1 MARKDNM
8 ARTKKHVPELTKPV
22 KKPRA
27 YALRYPLPYCESAD
41 DSSDATESFDEQRY
55 LESNKL
61 LEELMQSGVDTLETK
76 AGYSSDAT
84 ESFDEQRYLEANKF
98 REELMQSGVDTLQIK
113 ADYSSDATESFDE
126 QRYLITSQLPHPKKD
141 PLWQIITLETIPTST
156 TWAETSETI
165 EAQAKWKLED
175 DARLL
180 RNHAETMAWNSTD
193 NVHPNV
199 HPNVQK
205 RRPTSPNNVHPNV
218 QTCRAIRKRKQQMT
232 AIRKRVREH
241 SEAVDAEIQVQARS
255 GVDLYT
261 QMAKKMR
268 LRRRSNEKE
277 CVMTGDLADLHKLC
291 ITANSNGYPTGCR
304 FCTSK

>member
-8 ARTKKHVPELTKPV
+8 ARTKKHSPETTRPVSPETTRPV

-27 YALRYPLPYCESAD
+27 YALRYPLPYCEIAD
-41 DSSDATESFDEQRY
+41 DSSDATAD
-55 LESNKL
+55 
-61 LEELMQSGVDTLETK
+61 D
-76 AGYSSDAT
+76 SS
-84 ESFDEQRYLEANKF
+84 
-98 REELMQSGVDTLQIK
+98 
-113 ADYSSDATESFDE
+113 
-126 QRYLITSQLPHPKKD
+126 
-141 PLWQIITLETIPTST
+141 
-156 TWAETSETI
+156 
-165 EAQAKWKLED
+165 
-175 DARLL
+175 
-180 RNHAETMAWNSTD
+180 D

-199 HPNVQK
+199 QM
-205 RRPTSPNNVHPNV
+205 
-218 QTCRAIRKRKQQMT
+218 CRAIRKRKQQVT

-291 ITANSNGYPTGCR
+291 ITAQTYNKDQTNSNGYPTGCR

>member
-1 MARKDNM
+1 
-8 ARTKKHVPELTKPV
+8 
-22 KKPRA
+22 
-27 YALRYPLPYCESAD
+27 
-41 DSSDATESFDEQRY
+41 
-55 LESNKL
+55 
-61 LEELMQSGVDTLETK
+61 
-76 AGYSSDAT
+76 
-84 ESFDEQRYLEANKF
+84 
-98 REELMQSGVDTLQIK
+98 MQSGVDTLQTK
-113 ADYSSDATESFDE
+113 AEN
-126 QRYLITSQLPHPKKD
+126 
-141 PLWQIITLETIPTST
+141 LEGM
-156 TWAETSETI
+156 
-165 EAQAKWKLED
+165 AKWKLED

-205 RRPTSPNNVHPNV
+205 RRPVHPNVQKRRPTSPNNVHPNV
-218 QTCRAIRKRKQQMT
+218 QMCRAIRKRKQQVT

-277 CVMTGDLADLHKLC
+277 CVMTGDLQDLHSLC
-291 ITANSNGYPTGCR
+291 ITAQTDKKDQTNSGGYPSGCR
-304 FCTSK
+304 FCTSN

>member
-1 MARKDNM
+1 M
-8 ARTKKHVPELTKPV
+8 ARTKKHVPEFSKPAT
-22 KKPRA
+22 RACDA

-55 LESNKL
+55 LEANTNKL
-61 LEELMQSGVDTLETK
+61 LEELMQSGVDTLEAK
-76 AGYSSDAT
+76 ADYSSDAT

-98 REELMQSGVDTLQIK
+98 REELMHSGVDTLQTK

-126 QRYLITSQLPHPKKD
+126 QRYLITSILPQPKEDK
-141 PLWQIITLETIPTST
+141 LWQIITLEPIPTST
-156 TWAETSETI
+156 TWVESQENL
-165 EAQAKWKLED
+165 EGMAKWKLED

-180 RNHAETMAWNSTD
+180 RNHAETMAWNSPD

-199 HPNVQK
+199 HPNVQKRRPIHPNVQK

-218 QTCRAIRKRKQQMT
+218 QMCRAIRKRKQQVT
-232 AIRKRVREH
+232 
-241 SEAVDAEIQVQARS
+241 EAVDAEIQVQARS

-268 LRRRSNEKE
+268 LRRRSNEK
-277 CVMTGDLADLHKLC
+277 
-291 ITANSNGYPTGCR
+291 
-304 FCTSK
+304 

>member
-8 ARTKKHVPELTKPV
+8 ARTKKHVPEFSKPATR
-22 KKPRA
+22 PCDA

-55 LESNKL
+55 LEANTNKL

-76 AGYSSDAT
+76 ADYSSDAT

-98 REELMQSGVDTLQIK
+98 REELIHSGVDT
-113 ADYSSDATESFDE
+113 
-126 QRYLITSQLPHPKKD
+126 
-141 PLWQIITLETIPTST
+141 ST
-156 TWAETSETI
+156 TWVESQKNLEGM
-165 EAQAKWKLED
+165 AKWKLED

-180 RNHAETMAWNSTD
+180 RNDAEMMAWNSPD
-193 NVHPNV
+193 NVHPNVHPNVQKRRPV

-218 QTCRAIRKRKQQMT
+218 QMCRAIRKRKQQVT
-232 AIRKRVREH
+232 
-241 SEAVDAEIQVQARS
+241 EAVDAEIQVQARS

-268 LRRRSNEKE
+268 LRRRSNEK
-277 CVMTGDLADLHKLC
+277 
-291 ITANSNGYPTGCR
+291 
-304 FCTSK
+304 